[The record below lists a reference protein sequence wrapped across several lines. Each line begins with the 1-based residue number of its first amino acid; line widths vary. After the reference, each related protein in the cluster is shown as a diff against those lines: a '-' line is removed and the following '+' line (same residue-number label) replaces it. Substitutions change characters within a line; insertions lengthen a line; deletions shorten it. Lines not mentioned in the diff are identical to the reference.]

1 MNRKTRVTP
10 PLPMDETSEVQ
21 MFEPLKVAPAYKVL
35 SDTILRKI
43 LSGALRSGTQLPTEQ
58 ELCEQ
63 FGVNRSTVRE
73 GIRVLEQTG
82 YLRREGGKRL
92 VISRPTQKDVGDQLE
107 RAMILDEVTFLEL
120 WEAALILEPQ
130 LAVLAARN
138 LRTEDRQA
146 LEKNLERTAAAVARG
161 DPLVALDLEFHS
173 LIARATRNRALQL
186 FHEALLRVFYPAF
199 SAVMSKVTPAGQRL
213 LKAHQEIFVAM
224 KEKDFD
230 RTSLWMS
237 KHQRDFKR
245 GFELAALEIERPISR
260 SVNWNTWD
268 TNI

>member
-1 MNRKTRVTP
+1 
-10 PLPMDETSEVQ
+10 MDNSSEAH
-21 MFEPLKVAPAYKVL
+21 MFEPLKVAPAYRVL
-35 SDTILRKI
+35 YDTMLRKI
-43 LSGALRSGTQLPTEQ
+43 MSGALRSGTQLPTEQ

-107 RAMILDEVTFLEL
+107 RAMILDEITFLEL
-120 WEAALILEPQ
+120 WEAALVLEPQ
-130 LAVLAARN
+130 LAVLAARK
-138 LRTEDRQA
+138 LSAEDCQA
-146 LEKNLERTAAAVARG
+146 LERNLERTAAAVGRG
-161 DPLVALDLEFHS
+161 DPLVALDLEFHA
-173 LIARATRNRALQL
+173 LVARATGNRALQL

-199 SAVMSKVTPAGQRL
+199 SAVISKVTPAGQRL
-213 LKAHQEIFVAM
+213 LRAHQEIYVAM

-230 RTSLWMS
+230 RVSLWMG

-245 GFELAALEIERPISR
+245 GFELAALDIERPIAG
-260 SVNWNTWD
+260 SVNWDTWALD
-268 TNI
+268 I